1 MKKPLLTFAVMAL
14 LIAPAMAQSIDDYIE
29 IARDVLNTEKK
40 AAVAEAMQLAD
51 SESGP
56 FWDLYNEYQA
66 ALYKVHTKRVNV
78 IKDYAANFENLT
90 DEKADDLWTQSLAYQ
105 SELLKLEK
113 AWYKKFKKILPS
125 GKAAR
130 YFQIENKIDALI
142 SAELAAEIPLIETN

>member
-1 MKKPLLTFAVMAL
+1 MKKSLLTLAIMAL
-14 LIAPAMAQSIDDYIE
+14 TLIPVMAQSIDDYIE